1 MANGI
6 IQFVKDLIND
16 NAISTKTTYSSDK
29 IEQLISGLSG
39 IGTEVILG
47 CFATAPTTFAQD
59 DQYYNT
65 TDGKVYKATS
75 STVWDGGNLP
85 KADVLYASID
95 DKKIY
100 SYIKGVWGIYG
111 GNNTKI
117 STKTNNILLEL
128 TGQTNTNENG
138 LYVPLS
144 KKSGN
149 VIDNL
154 TGQATD
160 VNNGLFVGKS
170 AKTDNA
176 LQKITGST
184 NPSEDGLY
192 VEDLNPK
199 INKLNLTTKLNEKGT
214 QEYFYLIG
222 KYEINN
228 AGDFV
233 DNTTSFICT
242 AGYQID
248 MLYYMRNENLK
259 TTMDTSRY
267 SFATNGTDLNLGKGG
282 SYVTLKAGITYKI
295 KLAVEVYDNTY
306 HGGNSICIFDDDGNT
321 VGSRGWAGTSSTT
334 NAPAE
339 AVVKYDKDMKIYFK
353 YKVAPNNLY
362 VYPACSF
369 ISVEAMENVI
379 IDPLQYVDTN
389 NGTQDTPVGTIIN
402 VMGKVAPK
410 HYLSCDGTEYQ
421 IKDYPYLAQYFK
433 EQFGTVNHFGGDGT
447 TTFKVPDLKGE
458 FLRGTGTNT
467 HINPTTGL
475 AEGSGS
481 AVGTHQAATYIPFVY
496 YYDSGSGVFPVAS
509 SKANNINTTA
519 DWDSILMTNGRFKD
533 VNYGNNNTRNNQTGF
548 TSRPTNTS
556 VLYCIKAEPT
566 YFINV
571 IGTTIETE
579 LLDSPKTFQLPAL
592 ADLTKVDL
600 GNNFKIIHGIKKLTD
615 TIELTDTIDNYDELE
630 ITAFGLNDTNNE
642 KFNPTYYK
650 IKVNDIVYSDAQVFA
665 DGSMDINFNTV
676 ADIGQRMMQLR
687 FNIKSDKKT
696 IQLVQTTYYAGP
708 GLDTLIRVWNGI
720 LIQSI
725 KGIKTTSVVQG
736 GNFGG
741 NGGTSNPDCDCGK
754 LSTTDISNAVTD
766 SKMELDK

>member
-65 TDGKVYKATS
+65 TDGKIYKATS

-233 DNTTSFICT
+233 DNTTSFVCT

-259 TTMDTSRY
+259 TTMDTDRY
-267 SFATNGTDLNLGKGG
+267 SFTTNGTDLNLGKGG
-282 SYVTLKAGITYKI
+282 SYITLKAGITYKI
-295 KLAVEVYDNTY
+295 KFSVEVYDNINN
-306 HGGNSICIFDDDGNT
+306 GGSSVCIFDENGNT

-339 AVVKYDKDMKIYFK
+339 TVVKYDKDTKIYFK
-353 YKVAPNNLY
+353 YKVPSNNLY
-362 VYPACSF
+362 VYPACSV
-369 ISVEAMENVI
+369 IMVEAMENVI
-379 IDPLQYVDTN
+379 IDPLQYVDNN

-402 VMGKVAPK
+402 VMGINAPK
-410 HYLSCDGTEYQ
+410 HYLKCDNSEYQ
-421 IKDYPYLAQYFK
+421 VKDYPYLAEYFK
-433 EQFGTVNHFGGDGT
+433 KEFGSVNKFGGDGV
-447 TTFKVPDLKGE
+447 TTFRTPDLRGE
-458 FLRGTGTNT
+458 FLRGTG
-467 HINPTTGL
+467 INSHANQGNG
-475 AEGSGS
+475 A
-481 AVGTHQAATYIPFVY
+481 AVGTHQDATELAIIQNWNDVTIAI
-496 YYDSGSGVFPVAS
+496 DTGLSGWHSL
-509 SKANNINTTA
+509 TTA
-519 DWDSILMTNGRFKD
+519 DSAIKVNKRSYRDVGIQTTNNPGQ
-533 VNYGNNNTRNNQTGF
+533 YI

-571 IGTTIETE
+571 IGTTTETE
-579 LLDSPKTFQLPAL
+579 LLDTPILLDTGTEVTLS
-592 ADLTKVDL
+592 DLYS
-600 GNNFKIIHGIKKLTD
+600 
-615 TIELTDTIDNYDELE
+615 NYDKIKFIWKHNNKAKGDIYAQSMELDVKDLE
-630 ITAFGLNDTNNE
+630 INN
-642 KFNPTYYK
+642 TG
-650 IKVNDIVYSDAQVFA
+650 I
-665 DGSMDINFNTV
+665 
-676 ADIGQRMMQLR
+676 ADIGSLTLTSVAVTTPNLFSACI
-687 FNIKSDKKT
+687 FNFKDFDK
-696 IQLVQTTYYAGP
+696 LYVVQNSPANNN
-708 GLDTLIRVWNGI
+708 WNGI
-720 LIQSI
+720 TLSRVV
-725 KGIKTTSVVQG
+725 GIKTTSVVQG

-741 NGGTSNPDCDCGK
+741 SGSSNPDCDCGT
-754 LSTTDISNAVTD
+754 LTPAQIATAITD
-766 SKMELDK
+766 SETELDK